1 MFGFGWWGG
10 YSRGWLVE
18 TGSEER
24 DEFASICHLSQEDVE
39 ARLGAA
45 GLSGLA
51 PIVVERAAQLRE
63 QAEAMRAGNVRLLLN
78 ELAVYKGQYASLQCY
93 RQPSSQP
100 PELSPRGRLR
110 GMTRRWYRIFPTGLS
125 TAFTCA
131 AYPRSRTSARPDRL
145 RCISPARY
153 AIQIEPVY
161 ENTLTPLDWLMFEWI
176 ERRWAPKHHHNREGT
191 VVVDENAKGRFF

>member
-1 MFGFGWWGG
+1 MRYPLLTPPLLPPGASG
-10 YSRGWLVE
+10 YPARKQYRGNLQRHATAFCKAKKCNPAARRE
-18 TGSEER
+18 IEEMVHE
-24 DEFASICHLSQEDVE
+24 DMHAS
-39 ARLGAA
+39 A
-45 GLSGLA
+45 G
-51 PIVVERAAQLRE
+51 
-63 QAEAMRAGNVRLLLN
+63 
-78 ELAVYKGQYASLQCY
+78 
-93 RQPSSQP
+93 
-100 PELSPRGRLR
+100 
-110 GMTRRWYRIFPTGLS
+110 WYRIFPTGLS

-131 AYPRSRTSARPDRL
+131 AYPRSRTSARLDRL